1 MIHNPTPGHLT
12 RKDENS
18 NSKRESFQIKGYP
31 KNEKKSQGNRR
42 FGSRARDNLNLNFP
56 MIVNRL
62 FQFNNKKAEVLN
74 RHFLKEDTQMDNE
87 HMKRFLISPV
97 IKLPIILSLLR
108 ILLTNGK
115 DPIFLNQEPE
125 KTANTRYL
133 KLQTQ
138 SRIPCLIFLEI
149 YR

>member
-1 MIHNPTPGHLT
+1 
-12 RKDENS
+12 
-18 NSKRESFQIKGYP
+18 
-31 KNEKKSQGNRR
+31 
-42 FGSRARDNLNLNFP
+42 

>member
-1 MIHNPTPGHLT
+1 
-12 RKDENS
+12 
-18 NSKRESFQIKGYP
+18 
-31 KNEKKSQGNRR
+31 
-42 FGSRARDNLNLNFP
+42 

-138 SRIPCLIFLEI
+138 SRIPYLIFPEI